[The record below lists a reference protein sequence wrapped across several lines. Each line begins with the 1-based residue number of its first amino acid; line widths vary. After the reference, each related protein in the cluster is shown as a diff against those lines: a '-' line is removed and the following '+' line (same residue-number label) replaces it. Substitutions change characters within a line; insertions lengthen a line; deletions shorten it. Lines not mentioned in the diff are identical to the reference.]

1 MARGVRLTWVAAMCA
16 CVLAV
21 GSARAADI
29 DPAASH
35 VGFRVT
41 TRWGQTLQG
50 RFPDSGG
57 VVESLAD
64 GRHQVRL
71 RLSTRSVEI
80 VGHPAYTRMARGYG
94 FFDAIAYPE
103 IEFVSDP
110 YTPGLLRAG
119 GALPGVLS
127 IRDVR
132 RREVFT
138 IEPAACAAPA
148 RACDVVG
155 SGIVHREDY
164 GLGRWG
170 FALGDKV
177 RFLLRVRVRDD
188 AGA

>member
-1 MARGVRLTWVAAMCA
+1 MKRNAVIAGGLLG
-16 CVLAV
+16 LALAIPAW
-21 GSARAADI
+21 GADI
-29 DPAASH
+29 DPAASQI
-35 VGFRVT
+35 GFRLT

-57 VVESLAD
+57 VVQELAD

-71 RLSTRSVEI
+71 RLSTRTVEI
-80 VGHPAYTRMARGYG
+80 VGHTSYTRMARGRG
-94 FFDAIAYPE
+94 FFDAGDYPQ

-110 YTPGLLRAG
+110 YVPELLRHG
-119 GALPGVLS
+119 GPLPGVLS
-127 IRDVR
+127 IRDVQ

-138 IEPAACAAPA
+138 IEPAACDTPA

-155 SGIVHREDY
+155 SGSIHRADY

-170 FALGDKV
+170 FALADRV
-177 RFLLRVRVRDD
+177 RFLLRVRVRSD

>member
-1 MARGVRLTWVAAMCA
+1 MARAGWRTWWLAACA
-16 CVLAV
+16 CVLAA
-21 GSARAADI
+21 GLAQAAEI
-29 DPAASH
+29 DPASSH
-35 VGFRVT
+35 VGFRLT

-57 VVESLAD
+57 MVESLAD

-80 VGHPAYTRMARGYG
+80 VGHPGYTRMARGYG

-110 YTPGLLRAG
+110 YAPELLRAG
-119 GALPGVLS
+119 GPLPGTLS

-138 IEPAACAAPA
+138 IEPAHCDAPA

-155 SGIVHREDY
+155 SGTIHRDDY

-177 RFLLRVRVRDD
+177 RFLLRVRVRED

>member
-1 MARGVRLTWVAAMCA
+1 MNRSVV
-16 CVLAV
+16 AV
-21 GSARAADI
+21 GLLLGLALAGSLARAADI
-29 DPAASH
+29 DPATSQI
-35 VGFRVT
+35 GFRLT

-57 VVESLAD
+57 VVDELAD

-80 VGHPAYTRMARGYG
+80 VGHSSYTRMARGHG
-94 FFDAIAYPE
+94 FFDADDYPQ

-110 YTPGLLRAG
+110 YAPELLRHG
-119 GALPGVLS
+119 GALPGLLS

-138 IEPAACAAPA
+138 IEPAACEAPA
-148 RACDVVG
+148 RECDVIG
-155 SGIVHREDY
+155 SGTIHRGDY

-170 FALGDKV
+170 FALADRV
-177 RFLLRVRVRDD
+177 RFLLRVRVRGD

>member
-1 MARGVRLTWVAAMCA
+1 MARGLRLAWLWTACA
-16 CVLAV
+16 CLLAA
-21 GSARAADI
+21 GFARAAEI

-35 VGFRVT
+35 IGFRLT
-41 TRWGQTLQG
+41 TRWGQALQG
-50 RFPDSGG
+50 RFPDTGG
-57 VVESLAD
+57 VVEALPD
-64 GRHQVRL
+64 GRHRVRL

-80 VGHPAYTRMARGYG
+80 VGHPTYTRMARGYG

-110 YTPGLLRAG
+110 YVPGLLRAG
-119 GALPGVLS
+119 GPLPGVLS

-138 IEPAACAAPA
+138 IEPAGCEAPA

-155 SGIVHREDY
+155 TGSIHREDY

-170 FALGDKV
+170 FALAGKV
-177 RFLLRVRVRDD
+177 RFLLRVRVRED

>member
-1 MARGVRLTWVAAMCA
+1 MNRSAIAVASLLG
-16 CVLAV
+16 LALA
-21 GSARAADI
+21 GSLARAADI
-29 DPAASH
+29 DPATSQI
-35 VGFRVT
+35 GFRLA

-57 VVESLAD
+57 VVEQLAD

-71 RLSTRSVEI
+71 KLSTRTVEI
-80 VGHPAYTRMARGYG
+80 VGHPAHTRMARGRG
-94 FFDAIAYPE
+94 FFDAPDFPQ
-103 IEFVSDP
+103 IEFVSEP
-110 YTPGLLRAG
+110 YAPELLREG
-119 GALPGVLS
+119 GALPGMLS

-138 IEPAACAAPA
+138 IEPARCDAPA

-155 SGIVHREDY
+155 TGSIHRDDY

-170 FALGDKV
+170 FALTDRV
-177 RFLLRVRVRDD
+177 RFSLRVRVRDD